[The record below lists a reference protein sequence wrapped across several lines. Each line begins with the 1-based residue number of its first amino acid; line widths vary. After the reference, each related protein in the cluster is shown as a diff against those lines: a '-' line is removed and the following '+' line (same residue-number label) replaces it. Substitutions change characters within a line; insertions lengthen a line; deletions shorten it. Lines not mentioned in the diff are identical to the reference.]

1 MLVVSRKKNEA
12 IKLGDDITLFVVD
25 IRGDKVRL
33 GIEAPIEMP
42 VHRQEVYDSIQ
53 RDNDDRNT
61 DSA

>member
-1 MLVVSRKKNEA
+1 MLVMTRKRSEA

-42 VHRQEVYDSIQ
+42 VHRQEVYDPIQ

>member
-1 MLVVSRKKNEA
+1 MLVMTRKRSEA

-42 VHRQEVYDSIQ
+42 VHRQEVYDAIQ
-53 RDNDDRNT
+53 RDNEERNS

>member
-1 MLVVSRKKNEA
+1 MLVMTRKRSEA

-42 VHRQEVYDSIQ
+42 VHRQEVYDAIQ